1 MWQEIIITDVT
12 RMSGD
17 KVCVA
22 GINHKGA
29 CVRPLLAYPNAIR
42 EADLYEGDTV
52 IIRPRAVVNMFL
64 EPEPEPEP
72 PHCEDHLWSNPN
84 QIEFLREPNDRIWKG
99 VLERTS
105 FPTVS
110 DIFQADIRK
119 NKMVA
124 PGDGVRS
131 LGTIKPASID
141 KFGYYRVQMGENLNV
156 KYQLSFTDQGGN
168 AFVSLP
174 VTDLSLRYYVD
185 YLYAQGRLHPAKIR
199 SFLESK
205 FQKTDVWLRL
215 GLTRPFQKSDADQKW
230 CYIQVTGIYTFPDY
244 LKGRCFDD
252 FKQRTQS
259 I

>member
-22 GINHKGA
+22 GINHKGV
-29 CVRPLLAYPNAIR
+29 CVRPLLTYPNVIR

-52 IIRPRAVVNMFL
+52 IIRPRAVVNLFL
-64 EPEPEPEP
+64 EPEPKPEL
-72 PHCEDHLWSNPN
+72 PHSEDHIWINPN
-84 QIEFLREPNDRIWKG
+84 MIEFLRKPDDHTWKG

-110 DIFQADIRK
+110 DIFEADIRK
-119 NKMVA
+119 NKMIA

-131 LGTIKPASID
+131 LGTIRPASIE
-141 KFGYYRVQMGENLNV
+141 KFGYYHIQMGEYLSV
-156 KYQLSFTDQGGN
+156 KYQLSFTDQSGN
-168 AFVSLP
+168 EFSSIP

-185 YLYAQGRLHPAKIR
+185 YLHSHGRMHPAKIR
-199 SFLESK
+199 SLLENK
-205 FQKTDVWLRL
+205 FAKADVWLRI
-215 GLTRPFQKSDADQKW
+215 GLTRPFQKSEADQKW

-244 LKGRCFDD
+244 LEGCCFDD
-252 FKQRTQS
+252 FKSSTPPA
-259 I
+259 